1 MNEQKQLADKIAE
14 LEKKVNVLAE
24 GAIQTSAVIAA
35 IEWSLIG
42 KKIVTP
48 EQLKKLYKKN
58 LSLISEIENTPS

>member
-1 MNEQKQLADKIAE
+1 MNEQKQLADKVTE

-35 IEWSLIG
+35 IEWLLIG

-48 EQLKKLYKKN
+48 EQLKKLYEKN
-58 LSLISEIENTPS
+58 LSVIFEQKNIPS